1 MRSKKTHAKKIQL
14 DPIYGSELVSKIIN
28 GCMLEGKK
36 SIAAKQIYTAIDLI
50 AQQTG
55 KNGLEYLTEAMEN
68 VKPTIEVRSRRV
80 GGASYQVP
88 TPIRPERRDSLAIR
102 WVLNAAKAR
111 SNNPTRTLADKLAA
125 EIMEAHENTGAAIKK
140 KLDTHKMAEANKAF
154 AHFRW

>member
-50 AQQTG
+50 AQQSG